1 MKYLLL
7 SIFLI
12 SCNSADIINQSSQL
26 EFLKA
31 HNKYYDL
38 KYDVALEHHS
48 RSWADHLADRC
59 SDVIYSQGSGYKE
72 NIAVSWGVRR
82 KSFHDIILEW
92 EIDSN
97 AKWVGCSAVMC
108 EQPYTRAV
116 AWFYVCNYK

>member
-12 SCNSADIINQSSQL
+12 SCNSADIINQSSQR

-38 KYDVALEHHS
+38 KYDVALEKHA

-59 SDVIYSQGSGYKE
+59 SDFNYSKGSGYSE

-82 KSFHDIILEW
+82 RSFHDIILEW
-92 EIDSN
+92 DIDSN

-108 EQPYTRAV
+108 EQSDTRAV
-116 AWFYVCNYK
+116 AWYYVCNYK